1 MDKKQAG
8 RLGGKAWS
16 MAKAAASSANGKLGG
31 RPRTRTFSQVLRR
44 KDSALQWAFY
54 QLTPRQQGKVQRYLG
69 MPDPINFC
77 HMAGRPQ
84 GKLTAGVRRAL
95 REMLRLAKGL

>member
-1 MDKKQAG
+1 MVDGQGCCIQRQRQAG
-8 RLGGKAWS
+8 W
-16 MAKAAASSANGKLGG
+16 ASTYPHILPSA
-31 RPRTRTFSQVLRR
+31 T
-44 KDSALQWAFY
+44 AFY